1 MSSRHFQFKE
11 HDAEGLETL
20 QAIKEADAFNRW
32 MYDQIAPFIESPVL
46 EIGSG
51 IGNISKC
58 CLEDGHSLVMTD
70 IRQEYIE
77 FLKENFSEERQE
89 VIQLDLVEENFNE
102 KYKSYFG
109 KFKTVFALNVI
120 EHIENDSL
128 AIQNASKL
136 LYAGGKLIILVPAHA
151 ILYNRIDSNLFH
163 FKRYGFNDLSTLMQ
177 TSPLKLDSIKGFNG
191 LGIAAWVYGGL
202 FSRKGVIAG
211 GDMKLYNRLVPIAK
225 WVDRITFFK
234 LGLSLIAVSRK
245 VDL

>member
-32 MYDQIAPFIESPVL
+32 MYEQIASFIESPVL

-58 CLEDGHSLVMTD
+58 CLNEGHSLVMTD
-70 IRQEYIE
+70 IRTEYID
-77 FLKENFSEERQE
+77 FLKENFSEQQQNIVR
-89 VIQLDLVEENFNE
+89 LDLVDEDFDE
-102 KYKSYFG
+102 KHKSRFG

-120 EHIENDSL
+120 EHIENDRL
-128 AIQNASKL
+128 AIHNATKL
-136 LYAGGKLIILVPAHA
+136 LCDGGKLIVLVPAHA
-151 ILYNRIDSNLFH
+151 MLYNKIDRNLFH
-163 FKRYGFNDLSTLMQ
+163 FKRYGFRDLSELMQ
-177 TSPLKLDSIKGFNG
+177 AAPLKLEIVKGFNG

-202 FSRKGVIAG
+202 FSRNGVIAG

-225 WVDRITFFK
+225 WIDRLTFFK

-245 VDL
+245 AD

>member
-1 MSSRHFQFKE
+1 MNSRHFEFKE

-20 QAIKEADAFNRW
+20 QAIKEAEAFNHW
-32 MYDQIAPFIESPVL
+32 MYDQISPFIESPVL

-58 CLEDGHSLVMTD
+58 CLADGHLLTMTD
-70 IRQEYIE
+70 IRLEYLE
-77 FLKENFSEERQE
+77 FLKENFLDQRQDI
-89 VIQLDLVEENFNE
+89 IQLDLVDENFEE

-136 LYAGGKLIILVPAHA
+136 LSVGGNLIILVPAHA
-151 ILYNRIDSNLFH
+151 LIYNTIDRNLFH
-163 FKRYGFNDLSTLMQ
+163 FKRYGFSDLKKLMQ
-177 TSPLKLDSIKGFNG
+177 THPLKLESIKGFNG

-202 FSRKGVIAG
+202 FSKKGVIAG

-225 WVDRITFFK
+225 WIDKITFFR

-245 VDL
+245 LDK

>member
-1 MSSRHFQFKE
+1 MNNTKFDFKE
-11 HDAEGLETL
+11 HDAEGMETL

-32 MYDQIAPFIESPVL
+32 MYDQIAPFVESPVL

-58 CLEDGHSLVMTD
+58 CLEDGHSLVMSD
-70 IRQEYIE
+70 IRLEYIE
-77 FLKENFSEERQE
+77 FLKENFSEQKQD
-89 VIQLDLVEENFNE
+89 ILQLDLVDENFEE

-136 LYAGGKLIILVPAHA
+136 LGAGGKLIILVPAHA
-151 ILYNRIDSNLFH
+151 LIYNTIDRNLFH
-163 FKRYGFNDLSTLMQ
+163 FKRYGYSDLGKLMK
-177 TSPLKLDSIKGFNG
+177 TPPLKLESIKGFNG

-202 FSRKGVIAG
+202 FSKKGVIAG
-211 GDMKLYNRLVPIAK
+211 GEMKLYNRLVPIAK
-225 WVDRITFFK
+225 LIDKITFFK

-245 VDL
+245 LDK

>member
-32 MYDQIAPFIESPVL
+32 MYEQIASFIESPVL

-58 CLEDGHSLVMTD
+58 CLNEGHSLVMTD
-70 IRQEYIE
+70 IRTEYID
-77 FLKENFSEERQE
+77 FLKENFSEQQQNIVR
-89 VIQLDLVEENFNE
+89 LDLVDEDFDE
-102 KYKSYFG
+102 KHKSQFG

-120 EHIENDSL
+120 EHIENDRL
-128 AIQNASKL
+128 AIHNATKL
-136 LYAGGKLIILVPAHA
+136 LCDGGKLIVLVPAHA
-151 ILYNRIDSNLFH
+151 MLYNKIDRNLFH
-163 FKRYGFNDLSTLMQ
+163 FKRYGFRDLSELMQ
-177 TSPLKLDSIKGFNG
+177 AAPLKLEIVKGFNG

-202 FSRKGVIAG
+202 FSRNGVIAG

-225 WVDRITFFK
+225 WIDRLTFFK

-245 VDL
+245 AD

>member
-32 MYDQIAPFIESPVL
+32 MYEQIASFIESPVL

-58 CLEDGHSLVMTD
+58 CLNEGHSLVMTD
-70 IRQEYIE
+70 IRTEYID
-77 FLKENFSEERQE
+77 FLKENFSEQQQNIVR
-89 VIQLDLVEENFNE
+89 LDLVDEDFDE
-102 KYKSYFG
+102 KHKSQFG
-109 KFKTVFALNVI
+109 KFKTVFALNVM
-120 EHIENDSL
+120 EHIENDRL
-128 AIQNASKL
+128 AMYNATKL
-136 LYAGGKLIILVPAHA
+136 LCDGGKLIVLVPAHA
-151 ILYNRIDSNLFH
+151 MLYNKIDRNLFH
-163 FKRYGFNDLSTLMQ
+163 FKRYGFRDLSELMQ
-177 TSPLKLDSIKGFNG
+177 AAPLKLEIVKGFNG

-202 FSRKGVIAG
+202 FSRNGVIAG

-225 WVDRITFFK
+225 WIDRLTFFK

-245 VDL
+245 AE

>member
-32 MYDQIAPFIESPVL
+32 VYEQIASFIESPVL

-58 CLEDGHSLVMTD
+58 CLNEGHSLVMTD
-70 IRQEYIE
+70 IRTEYID
-77 FLKENFSEERQE
+77 FLKENFSEQQQNIVR
-89 VIQLDLVEENFNE
+89 LDLVDEDFDE
-102 KYKSYFG
+102 KHKSQFG

-120 EHIENDSL
+120 EHIENDRL
-128 AIQNASKL
+128 AIHNATKL
-136 LYAGGKLIILVPAHA
+136 LCDGGKLIVLVPAHA
-151 ILYNRIDSNLFH
+151 MLYNKIDRNLFH
-163 FKRYGFNDLSTLMQ
+163 FKRFGFRDLSELMQ
-177 TSPLKLDSIKGFNG
+177 AAPLKLEIVKGFNG

-202 FSRKGVIAG
+202 FSRNGVIEG
-211 GDMKLYNRLVPIAK
+211 GDMKLYNRLVPLAK
-225 WVDRITFFK
+225 WIDRLTFFK

-245 VDL
+245 AE

>member
-32 MYDQIAPFIESPVL
+32 MYEQIASFIESPVL

-58 CLEDGHSLVMTD
+58 CLNEGHSLVMTD
-70 IRQEYIE
+70 IRTEYID
-77 FLKENFSEERQE
+77 FLKENFSEQQQNIVR
-89 VIQLDLVEENFNE
+89 LDLVDEDFDE
-102 KYKSYFG
+102 KHKSQFG

-120 EHIENDSL
+120 EHIENDRL
-128 AIQNASKL
+128 AIYNATKL
-136 LYAGGKLIILVPAHA
+136 LCDGGKLIVLVPAHA
-151 ILYNRIDSNLFH
+151 MLYNKIDRNLFH
-163 FKRYGFNDLSTLMQ
+163 FKRYGFRDLSELMQ
-177 TSPLKLDSIKGFNG
+177 AAPLKLEIVKGFNG

-202 FSRKGVIAG
+202 FSRNGVIAG

-225 WVDRITFFK
+225 WIDRLTFFK

-245 VDL
+245 AD

>member
-1 MSSRHFQFKE
+1 MNNTKFDFKE

-20 QAIKEADAFNRW
+20 MAIKEADAFNRW
-32 MYDQIAPFIESPVL
+32 MYDQIAPFMESPVL

-70 IRQEYIE
+70 IRSEYIE
-77 FLKENFSEERQE
+77 FLKENFSEQQE
-89 VIQLDLVEENFNE
+89 DILQLDLVDENFEE

-136 LYAGGKLIILVPAHA
+136 LSAGGKLIILVPAHA
-151 ILYNRIDSNLFH
+151 LIYNTIDRNLFH
-163 FKRYGFNDLSTLMQ
+163 FKRYGYRDLGKLMQ
-177 TSPLKLDSIKGFNG
+177 TPPLKLDSIKGFNG

-202 FSRKGVIAG
+202 FSKKGVIAG

-225 WVDRITFFK
+225 WIDKITFFK

-245 VDL
+245 ADK

>member
-32 MYDQIAPFIESPVL
+32 MYEQIASFIESPVL

-58 CLEDGHSLVMTD
+58 CLNEGHSLVMTD
-70 IRQEYIE
+70 IRTEYID
-77 FLKENFSEERQE
+77 FLKENFSEQQQNIVR
-89 VIQLDLVEENFNE
+89 LDLVDEDFDE
-102 KYKSYFG
+102 KHKSRFG

-120 EHIENDSL
+120 EHIENDRL
-128 AIQNASKL
+128 AIHNATKL
-136 LYAGGKLIILVPAHA
+136 LCDGGKLIVLVPANA
-151 ILYNRIDSNLFH
+151 MLYNKIDRNLFH
-163 FKRYGFNDLSTLMQ
+163 FKRYGFRDLSELMQ
-177 TSPLKLDSIKGFNG
+177 AAPLKLEIVKGFNG

-202 FSRKGVIAG
+202 FSRNGVIAG

-225 WVDRITFFK
+225 WIDRLTFFK

-245 VDL
+245 AE

>member
-32 MYDQIAPFIESPVL
+32 MYEQIASFIESPVL

-58 CLEDGHSLVMTD
+58 CLNEGHSLVMTD
-70 IRQEYIE
+70 IRTEYID
-77 FLKENFSEERQE
+77 FLKENFSEQQQNIVR
-89 VIQLDLVEENFNE
+89 LDLVDEDFDE
-102 KYKSYFG
+102 KHKSRFG

-120 EHIENDSL
+120 EHIENDRL
-128 AIQNASKL
+128 AIYNATKL
-136 LYAGGKLIILVPAHA
+136 LCDGGKLIVLVPAHA
-151 ILYNRIDSNLFH
+151 MLYNKIDRNLFH
-163 FKRYGFNDLSTLMQ
+163 FKRYGLRDLSELMQ
-177 TSPLKLDSIKGFNG
+177 AAPLKLEIVKGFNG

-202 FSRKGVIAG
+202 FSRNGVIAG

-225 WVDRITFFK
+225 WIDRLTFFK

-245 VDL
+245 AD

>member
-32 MYDQIAPFIESPVL
+32 MFEQIAPFMESPVL

-58 CLEDGHSLVMTD
+58 CLNEGHSLVMTD
-70 IRQEYIE
+70 IRSEYID
-77 FLKENFSEERQE
+77 FLKENFSEHQQN
-89 VIQLDLVEENFNE
+89 ILQLDLVDENFDE
-102 KYKSYFG
+102 KHKSQFG
-109 KFKTVFALNVI
+109 KFKTVFALNVV

-128 AIQNASKL
+128 AIHNATKL
-136 LYAGGKLIILVPAHA
+136 LCAGGKLIILVPAHA
-151 ILYNRIDSNLFH
+151 MLYNKIDRNLFH
-163 FKRYGFNDLSTLMQ
+163 FKRYGFRDLGKLMQ
-177 TSPLKLDSIKGFNG
+177 TPPLELETIKGFNG

-225 WVDRITFFK
+225 LLDRFTFFK
-234 LGLSLIAVSRK
+234 IGLSLIAVSRK
-245 VDL
+245 IN

>member
-32 MYDQIAPFIESPVL
+32 MFEQIAPFMESPML

-58 CLEDGHSLVMTD
+58 CLNEGHSLVMTD
-70 IRQEYIE
+70 IRSEYID
-77 FLKENFSEERQE
+77 FLKENLSEHQQN
-89 VIQLDLVEENFNE
+89 ILQLDLVDENFDE
-102 KYKSYFG
+102 KHKSQFG
-109 KFKTVFALNVI
+109 KFKTVFALNVV

-128 AIQNASKL
+128 AIHNATKL
-136 LYAGGKLIILVPAHA
+136 LCAEGKLIILVPAHA
-151 ILYNRIDSNLFH
+151 MLYNKIDRNLFH
-163 FKRYGFNDLSTLMQ
+163 FKRYGFRDLSQLMQ
-177 TSPLKLDSIKGFNG
+177 TPPLKLDTIKGFNG

-211 GDMKLYNRLVPIAK
+211 DDMKLYNRLVPIAK
-225 WVDRITFFK
+225 LLDRLTFFK
-234 LGLSLIAVSRK
+234 IGLSLIAVSRK
-245 VDL
+245 TN

>member
-32 MYDQIAPFIESPVL
+32 MFEQIAPFMESPML

-58 CLEDGHSLVMTD
+58 CLNEGHSLVMTD
-70 IRQEYIE
+70 IRTEYID
-77 FLKENFSEERQE
+77 FLKENLSEHQQN
-89 VIQLDLVEENFNE
+89 ILQLDLVDENFDE
-102 KYKSYFG
+102 KHKSQFG
-109 KFKTVFALNVI
+109 KFKTVFALNVV

-128 AIQNASKL
+128 AIHNATKL
-136 LYAGGKLIILVPAHA
+136 LCAGGKLIILVPAHA
-151 ILYNRIDSNLFH
+151 MLYNKIDRNLFH
-163 FKRYGFNDLSTLMQ
+163 FKRYGFRDLSQLMQ
-177 TSPLKLDSIKGFNG
+177 TPPLKLDTIKGFNG

-211 GDMKLYNRLVPIAK
+211 DDMKLYNRLVPIAK
-225 WVDRITFFK
+225 LLDRLTFFK
-234 LGLSLIAVSRK
+234 IGLSLIAVSRK
-245 VDL
+245 TN

>member
-32 MYDQIAPFIESPVL
+32 MFEQIAPFMESPML

-58 CLEDGHSLVMTD
+58 CLNEGHSLVMTD
-70 IRQEYIE
+70 IRTEYID
-77 FLKENFSEERQE
+77 FLKENLSEHQQN
-89 VIQLDLVEENFNE
+89 ILQLDLVDENFDE
-102 KYKSYFG
+102 KHKSQFG
-109 KFKTVFALNVI
+109 KFKTVFALNVV

-128 AIQNASKL
+128 AIHNATKL
-136 LYAGGKLIILVPAHA
+136 LCAEGKLIILVPAHA
-151 ILYNRIDSNLFH
+151 MLYNKIDRNLFH
-163 FKRYGFNDLSTLMQ
+163 FKRYGFRDLSQLMQ
-177 TSPLKLDSIKGFNG
+177 TPPLKLDTIKGFNG

-211 GDMKLYNRLVPIAK
+211 DDMKLYNRLVPIAK
-225 WVDRITFFK
+225 LLDRLTFFK
-234 LGLSLIAVSRK
+234 IGLSLIAVSRK
-245 VDL
+245 TN

>member
-32 MYDQIAPFIESPVL
+32 MYEQIAPFIESPVL

-51 IGNISKC
+51 LGNISKC
-58 CLEDGHSLVMTD
+58 CLADGHSLVITD
-70 IRQEYIE
+70 IRLEYIE
-77 FLKENFSEERQE
+77 FLKENFPEQQQDI
-89 VIQLDLVEENFNE
+89 IQLNLVEENFDE
-102 KYKSYFG
+102 KFKSHFG

-120 EHIENDSL
+120 EHIENDGL

-136 LYAGGKLIILVPAHA
+136 LSAGGKLIILVPAYA
-151 ILYNRIDSNLFH
+151 ILYNKIDSNLFH
-163 FKRYGFNDLSTLMQ
+163 FKRYGFNDLSKLMQ
-177 TSPLKLDSIKGFNG
+177 TSPMKLDSIRGFNG

-202 FSRKGVIAG
+202 FSKNGVIAG
-211 GDMKLYNRLVPIAK
+211 GDMKLYNRLVPIARWIDK
-225 WVDRITFFK
+225 ITFFK

-245 VDL
+245 AD

>member
-70 IRQEYIE
+70 IRYEYIE
-77 FLKENFSEERQE
+77 FLKENFSKEKQE
-89 VIQLDLVEENFNE
+89 VIQLDLVEEDFDE
-102 KYKSYFG
+102 KFKSYFG

-136 LYAGGKLIILVPAHA
+136 LCTGGKLIILVPAHA
-151 ILYNRIDSNLFH
+151 ILYNKIDSNLFH
-163 FKRYGFNDLSTLMQ
+163 FKRYGFNDLRKLMQ

-202 FSRKGVIAG
+202 FSKKGVIAG

-225 WVDRITFFK
+225 WIDRITFFK
-234 LGLSLIAVSRK
+234 IGLSLIAVSRK

>member
-1 MSSRHFQFKE
+1 MNNTKFDFKE

-20 QAIKEADAFNRW
+20 MAIKEADAFNRW
-32 MYDQIAPFIESPVL
+32 MYDQIAPFMESPVL

-58 CLEDGHSLVMTD
+58 CLADGHSLVMSD
-70 IRQEYIE
+70 IRLEYIE
-77 FLKENFSEERQE
+77 FLKENYSEQKQD
-89 VIQLDLVEENFNE
+89 ILQLDLVDENFEE

-136 LYAGGKLIILVPAHA
+136 LSAGGKLIILVPAHA
-151 ILYNRIDSNLFH
+151 LIYNTIDRSLFH
-163 FKRYGFNDLSTLMQ
+163 FKRYGYRDLGKLMQ
-177 TSPLKLDSIKGFNG
+177 TPPLKLESIKGFNG

-202 FSRKGVIAG
+202 FSKKGVIAG

-225 WVDRITFFK
+225 LIDKITFFK

-245 VDL
+245 LDN

>member
-32 MYDQIAPFIESPVL
+32 MYEQIASFIESPVL

-58 CLEDGHSLVMTD
+58 CLNEGHSLVMTD
-70 IRQEYIE
+70 IRTEYID
-77 FLKENFSEERQE
+77 FLKENFSEQQQNIVR
-89 VIQLDLVEENFNE
+89 LDLVDEDFDE
-102 KYKSYFG
+102 KHKSQFG

-120 EHIENDSL
+120 EHIENDRL
-128 AIQNASKL
+128 AIYNATKL
-136 LYAGGKLIILVPAHA
+136 LCDGGKLIVLVPAHA
-151 ILYNRIDSNLFH
+151 MLYNKIDRNLFH
-163 FKRYGFNDLSTLMQ
+163 FKRYGFRDLSELMQ
-177 TSPLKLDSIKGFNG
+177 AAPLKLEIVKGFNG

-202 FSRKGVIAG
+202 FSRNGVIAG

-225 WVDRITFFK
+225 WIDRLTFFK

-245 VDL
+245 AQ